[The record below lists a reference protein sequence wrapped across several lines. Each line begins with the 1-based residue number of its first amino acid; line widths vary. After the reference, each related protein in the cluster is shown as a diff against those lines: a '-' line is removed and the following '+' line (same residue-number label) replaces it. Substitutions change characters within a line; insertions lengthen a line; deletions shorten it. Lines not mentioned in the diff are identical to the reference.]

1 MINLEFLENQ
11 SESLSKTRNSTAD
24 EIQLLQLTVSLELLK
39 MAIAR
44 EGRERA
50 MEESNI
56 KYNEKLLEQLQSQID
71 HNKKVQ
77 EHSEK
82 NFNDAV
88 LRQANL
94 SFKDALEKLI
104 KVSESKGPVEA
115 VLEMKRVIKDI
126 Q

>member
-11 SESLSKTRNSTAD
+11 IETLSKTRNSTAD
-24 EIQLLQLTVSLELLK
+24 EIQLIQATIMLENLKLTIS
-39 MAIAR
+39 R
-44 EGRERA
+44 EERNLA
-50 MEESNI
+50 VEESNI

-104 KVSESKGPVEA
+104 RVSESKGPVEA

-126 Q
+126 P

>member
-1 MINLEFLENQ
+1 MINLESIENAI
-11 SESLSKTRNSTAD
+11 ETLSKTRNTTAD
-24 EIQLLQLTVSLELLK
+24 EIALLQTTIMLEQLK
-39 MAIAR
+39 MTISR
-44 EGRERA
+44 EERTLIQ
-50 MEESNI
+50 EEANI

-71 HNKKVQ
+71 HNKKIQ

-88 LRQANL
+88 LRQANQA
-94 SFKDALEKLI
+94 FKDALEKLVQ
-104 KVSESKGPVEA
+104 VSEAKGPVEA